1 MIINTSFDNKV
12 NKENNTFNKLN
23 IYKRKSE
30 RKRCVFINTYYQVFF
45 QRFYHEN
52 PNLYDL
58 PYESQKKILIN
69 QCFGDSNFY
78 STALTK
84 TGWDCHDLIINIPDL
99 QNAWAKENNFSGNIL
114 EIAIEQIRQLNPDIL
129 YVQDIAP
136 WTKELFDI
144 VRPYAKIIVGQT
156 ASPVP
161 EETYV
166 KGFDIIITS
175 FPHYVD
181 RSRNH
186 GITAYYQPLAFDPR
200 VLNIIGSQE
209 KKYLVTFIGSVSSM
223 HSNATNLLETLSQSV
238 SIDIWGYGA
247 DSLNRNSPILKRH
260 HGEAYGLKM
269 FTLMAQSLIT
279 INRHID
285 AAENY
290 ANNMRLFEA
299 TGCGAMVITDYKD
312 NLNDLFEIGKEII
325 AYRSPQECVEMVKYY
340 CNNQNEALEIAKAG
354 QARTINEHNYDL
366 RMKYTDEILS
376 RHLRYK
382 EESHLYQ
389 IPNSISSGYELINP
403 ATVNEKLKNAWKDS
417 NIPLR
422 QRGLVQKELES
433 MYKGKPP
440 SVYIALA
447 SALKPYIYPKCSI
460 LEIGCSSGYY
470 YEIIQYLL
478 NTKINYTGVDLS
490 DSFIKMAKDFYPAAN
505 FQTADG
511 DNLPFNDESFYI
523 SISSCVLLHVINYKD
538 HIRETARVAKKYVV
552 AHRTPVCKKRP
563 TVYLKKQAYGV
574 STVELHYNE
583 NEIIS
588 EFLSNNLKLINI
600 ITIFANEQ
608 SDNYDITYVFE
619 KII

>member
-1 MIINTSFDNKV
+1 MIINTSFDNNV
-12 NKENNTFNKLN
+12 NKENDTFNKLN
-23 IYKRKSE
+23 TYKRKSE
-30 RKRCVFINTYYQVFF
+30 RKRCVFINTYYKVFI
-45 QRFYHEN
+45 QRFYDEN
-52 PNLYDL
+52 PNLYNL

-69 QCFGDSNFY
+69 QCFGDSDFY

-84 TGWDCHDLIINIPDL
+84 TGWDCYDLIINIPDL
-99 QNAWAKENNFSGNIL
+99 QNSWAKENNFNGNFL

-129 YVQDIAP
+129 FVQDIAP
-136 WTKELFDI
+136 WKKELFDI

-161 EETYV
+161 VETYV
-166 KGFDIIITS
+166 KGFDILISS
-175 FPHYVD
+175 FPHYVE

-200 VLNIIGSQE
+200 VLNIIGFQE

-238 SIDIWGYGA
+238 PIDIWGYGG

-260 HGEAYGLKM
+260 HGEAFGLKM

-325 AYRSPQECVEMVKYY
+325 AYRSPQECLEMVKYY
-340 CNNQNEALEIAKAG
+340 CNNHNEALEIAKAG
-354 QARTINEHNYDL
+354 QARTIKDHNFDL
-366 RMKYTDEILS
+366 RMKNYDEILS

-382 EESHLYQ
+382 NESHLYQ
-389 IPNSISSGYELINP
+389 VPEIVSNGYELINP
-403 ATVNEKLKNAWKDS
+403 SNIAKNLTNAWKDS

-422 QRGLVQKELES
+422 QRGLVQYELEL
-433 MYKGKPP
+433 MYKGKTPDLYK
-440 SVYIALA
+440 SIAR
-447 SALKPYIYPKCSI
+447 ALYPYIYPGCSI

-478 NTKINYTGVDLS
+478 NTTINYTGVDYS
-490 DSFIKMAKDFYPAAN
+490 ETFIDMAKDFYPNAC
-505 FQTADG
+505 FKTADG
-511 DNLPFNDESFYI
+511 DNLPFENESFYI
-523 SISSCVLLHVINYKD
+523 SISSCILLHVTNYKD
-538 HIRETARVAKKYVV
+538 HIRETARVAKKYVI
-552 AHRTPVCKKRP
+552 AHRTPVHKIRP
-563 TVYLKKQAYGV
+563 TIYYKKKAYGIF
-574 STVELHYNE
+574 TVEINFNE
-583 NEIIS
+583 KEFIS
-588 EFLSNNLKLINI
+588 EVISNNLKLIDI
-600 ITIFANEQ
+600 ITINADEKN
-608 SDNYDITYVFE
+608 DLYDVTYVFE
-619 KII
+619 KL